1 MIIEP
6 AWQKS
11 AHPCLAWVMLKAKS
25 QAQSHNQGGQTMKN
39 LLYVG
44 MDVHKESI
52 TLAVA
57 SEGEDIRHIGT
68 IPNQTAALD
77 AVIRKLA
84 NSRKKLCF
92 AYEAGPGGYALYRH
106 LQQAGYACL
115 VAAPSLI
122 PRKPGDR
129 VKTDKRDAMKLTRLF
144 RAGELT
150 GVYVPDLEDEA
161 VRDLFRARCSAKR
174 MEKSARQNLLSF
186 LLRIGVV
193 YSGRAWTKMHSC
205 WLDELSLP
213 HPVQQLTLQ
222 EYIDAIKQCQ
232 ARVVRLDQM
241 LQDVAKRWK
250 REPDIRKLQALRG
263 VSFFTAI
270 GLVAEL
276 GDLHRFKSAGQFMA
290 YAGLVPSE
298 SSSGASIRRGGIT
311 KTGNTYVR
319 WLLVESAWAYRLKAR
334 KSSLLLKRQLGVSE
348 TVSNISWK
356 AQVRLCGRYQ
366 RLLQKGKPKGKV
378 ITSIARELA
387 GFVWALGTIDDC

>member
-1 MIIEP
+1 
-6 AWQKS
+6 
-11 AHPCLAWVMLKAKS
+11 
-25 QAQSHNQGGQTMKN
+25 MKN

-52 TLAVA
+52 ALAAA
-57 SEGEDIRHIGT
+57 SEGEEIRHIGT
-68 IPNQTAALD
+68 IPNQIAALD
-77 AVIRKLA
+77 ATIRKLA
-84 NSRKKLCF
+84 SSGKKLCF
-92 AYEAGPGGYALYRH
+92 TYEAGPGGYTLYRH
-106 LQQAGYACL
+106 LRQIGHACL

-129 VKTDKRDAMKLTRLF
+129 VKTDKRDAIMLTRLF

-150 GVYVPDLEDEA
+150 GVYVPELDDEA
-161 VRDLFRARCSAKR
+161 VRDLFRARCAAKR
-174 MEKSARQNLLSF
+174 MEKGARQNLLSF
-186 LLRIGVV
+186 LLRIGLV
-193 YSGRAWTKMHSC
+193 YPGRAWTKMHWR
-205 WLDELSLP
+205 WLNDLSLP

-222 EYIDAIKQCQ
+222 EYIDAIKQCE
-232 ARVVRLDQM
+232 ARVTRLDQM
-241 LQDVAKRWK
+241 LHDVAKQWK
-250 REPDIRKLQALRG
+250 REHEVRNLQALRG

-270 GLVAEL
+270 GLIAEL
-276 GDLHRFKSAGQFMA
+276 GDLRRFKSARQLMA

-319 WLLVESAWAYRLKAR
+319 WLLVESAWSYRLKAR

-348 TVSNISWK
+348 RVADISWK

-387 GFVWALGTIDDC
+387 GFVWALGNTDDC